1 VLFIVAAISDGL
13 DGYLARRR
21 NQVSPLGIA
30 LDPIA
35 DKIFAGVIVILLILY
50 RDLPIWLAA
59 VIVGRDLVI
68 LGAAAILLRG
78 RTVSLPSNLIG
89 KYAFTAIAFLL
100 GSYVIRF
107 QFGIWLFTILT
118 LVMIALSLV
127 AYAGVFIEVRAG
139 RTPRPLREPGWVR
152 VLRLVASAVVLGYFF
167 LRLYLDVLR

>member
-1 VLFIVAAISDGL
+1 M
-13 DGYLARRR
+13 
-21 NQVSPLGIA
+21 
-30 LDPIA
+30 
-35 DKIFAGVIVILLILY
+35 
-50 RDLPIWLAA
+50 
-59 VIVGRDLVI
+59 IVGRDLVI

-118 LVMIALSLV
+118 LVTLALSLV
-127 AYAGVFIEVRAG
+127 AYAGVFVAIRSG
-139 RTPRPLREPGWVR
+139 REPKPLREPGWVR
-152 VLRLVASAVVLGYFF
+152 MLRLVASAVVLGYYF